1 MSRTPP
7 AAPLD
12 NEHHRA
18 KPRTTI
24 TGAIT
29 ALPQAMRSALGFV
42 FSFEAALVLFLF
54 AGVYKDEAFLAWLPV
69 DVTAGFFAP
78 SVVAGLYLVWKRG
91 LVFVRYSAQLVWL
104 YGALAAWTLLS
115 LLWSPSV
122 VYAHSKTLYICT
134 LLFWPLAACALI
146 IAPERARYQR
156 FFLLVLVFSGW
167 VALQSLAFIVSNILA
182 GRGFIFVEVLSGT
195 YLSLGRVVG
204 SGLVILAAW
213 AMYIE
218 RRNWMRLLLAG
229 LALCYLAL
237 LLVMGGR
244 APLIAAV
251 LAGLVLLIGMR
262 PRLGRTPRQLLVQLF
277 IVIAACMIAV
287 GIYQAAADR
296 PIWEM
301 PSAIT
306 RMSALWDEGLQSNR
320 RFYHYSQTLHYV
332 DNNPWLGQGIGSWPV
347 VVGYGDVRAFPHNIL
362 LELWFELGLPG
373 LLLFGALVATA
384 LAALAPW
391 RRLRA
396 SPMALLAL
404 ALFVSAAINASVS
417 GDLNDNRL
425 LFATLGLL
433 LLAGND
439 YRQQNAEQAAANKP
453 H

>member
-7 AAPLD
+7 AAHLD
-12 NEHHRA
+12 GERHHS
-18 KPRTTI
+18 KPRTTL
-24 TGAIT
+24 TGTIT
-29 ALPQAMRSALGFV
+29 ALPQAMHSALGFI

-54 AGVYKDEAFLAWLPV
+54 AGVYKDEPFLAWLPV
-69 DVTAGFFAP
+69 DVTAGFFAL

-91 LVFVRYSAQLVWL
+91 FVSVRYSAQLVWL
-104 YGALAAWTLLS
+104 YGTLAAWALLS
-115 LLWSPSV
+115 LLWSPSSI
-122 VYAHSKTLYICT
+122 YAHDKALYICT
-134 LLFWPLAACALI
+134 LVFWPLAACALI
-146 IAPERARYQR
+146 IAPERVRYRR
-156 FFLLVLVFSGW
+156 FFLLVLAFSGW
-167 VALQSLAFIVSNILA
+167 VAMQSLAFIVSNTLA
-182 GRGFIFVEVLSGT
+182 GRGFVFVEALSGT

-218 RRNWMRLLLAG
+218 RCNWMRLLLAG

-244 APLIAAV
+244 APLIATV

-277 IVIAACMIAV
+277 IVIAVCMIAV
-287 GIYQAAADR
+287 GVYQAVAGR
-296 PIWEM
+296 PIYEL

-306 RMSALWDEGLQSNR
+306 RMSALLEDGIQSNR

-362 LELWFELGLPG
+362 LEIWFELGLPG
-373 LLLFGALVATA
+373 LMLFGALVATA
-384 LAALAPW
+384 LAALMPW

-404 ALFVSAAINASVS
+404 ALFVSASINASVS

-433 LLAGND
+433 LLAGTD
-439 YRQQNAEQAAANKP
+439 YRQQGAEHASAIKP
-453 H
+453 R

>member
-7 AAPLD
+7 AKPLD
-12 NEHHRA
+12 DEHQRA
-18 KPRTTI
+18 KPRTTL

-29 ALPQAMRSALGFV
+29 ALPQAMRRALGFV

-54 AGVYKDEAFLAWLPV
+54 AGVYKDEPFLAWLPV
-69 DVTAGFFAP
+69 DVTAGFFAL
-78 SVVAGLYLVWKRG
+78 SVLAGLCLAWRRG
-91 LVFVRYSAQLVWL
+91 LVFIRYSAQLVWL
-104 YGALAAWTLLS
+104 YGALTAWALLS
-115 LLWSPSV
+115 LLWSPSII
-122 VYAHSKTLYICT
+122 YAHDKALYICT
-134 LLFWPLAACALI
+134 LVFWPLAACALI
-146 IAPERARYQR
+146 IAPERVRYQR

-167 VALQSLAFIVSNILA
+167 VALQSLVFIASNILA
-182 GRGFIFVEVLSGT
+182 GRSFVFVEALSGT

-204 SGLVILAAW
+204 SGFIILATW

-218 RRNWMRLLLAG
+218 RRNWLRLLLGG
-229 LALCYLAL
+229 LAMCYLAL
-237 LLVMGGR
+237 LLVIGGR

-251 LAGLVLLIGMR
+251 MAGLVLLIGTR
-262 PRLGRTPRQLLVQLF
+262 PRLGRTPRQLLVQILA
-277 IVIAACMIAV
+277 VIAACMIAV
-287 GIYQAAADR
+287 GIYQAAEDR
-296 PIWEM
+296 PVWEL
-301 PSAIT
+301 PSAVA
-306 RMSALWDEGLQSNR
+306 RMSALVEDGIQSNR

-362 LELWFELGLPG
+362 LEIWFELGLPG

-384 LAALAPW
+384 LAVLAPW

-404 ALFVSAAINASVS
+404 ALFISAAINASVS

-433 LLAGND
+433 LLASTD